1 MSKGDYIRI
10 MSEIAKIAKTDVDDE
25 DDFDD
30 KSKQEITKRDGRYT
44 DLLEHFVQITRKRNY
59 AKEKKKW
66 TFFWII
72 MVLLMALGILAI
84 ATVVVLLIKCTG
96 EQLVNVV
103 PAIITAIVG
112 FSASIIAIPLA
123 ITKYLFSTKEDKYI
137 TEIISHTQ
145 EHDLAG
151 RRIIKA
157 LRDVNDS
164 TEQKMIQ

>member
-1 MSKGDYIRI
+1 MSKADYIRI
-10 MSEIAKIAKTDVDDE
+10 MSEIAKMAKTDIDDD

-30 KSKQEITKRDGRYT
+30 KSKKEITKRDEQYSN
-44 DLLEHFVQITRKRNY
+44 LLMHFVNITQRRND
-59 AKEKKKW
+59 AKERNKW
-66 TFFWII
+66 FFFWII
-72 MVLLMALGILAI
+72 MGLLMALGLLAI
-84 ATVVVLLIKCTG
+84 VTVVVLLIKCTG
-96 EQLVNVV
+96 DELVNAI

>member
-1 MSKGDYIRI
+1 MSKADYIKI
-10 MSEIAKIAKTDVDDE
+10 MAEIAEIAKTDVDED

-30 KSKQEITKRDGRYT
+30 KSKQEITKRDEQYSA
-44 DLLEHFVQITRKRNY
+44 LLKHFVNITQKRND
-59 AKEKKKW
+59 AKEEKKW
-66 TFFWII
+66 VFFWII
-72 MVLLMALGILAI
+72 MVLLMALGVLAI
-84 ATVVVLLIKCTG
+84 ATVVVLLVKCTG
-96 EQLVNVV
+96 EQLVNVI

-157 LRDVNDS
+157 WRDDS
-164 TEQKMIQ
+164 TEQKMIR